1 MRLTGPAGAILF
13 IAIPAAAPNM
23 IRLRTRTIDPL
34 AAARPVAGRHFILQ
48 FPDYPGPAVRDFLQ
62 QRGIRLLGHVPDNAL
77 MVASD
82 TPPHLGQP
90 GATWAGSLEASEK
103 LSPYL

>member
-1 MRLTGPAGAILF
+1 LTWTASAVLF
-13 IAIPAAAPNM
+13 LAIPAAAAGL

-62 QRGIRLLGHVPDNAL
+62 QRGIRVLGYVPDNAL

-82 TPPHLGQP
+82 TPPDLGQLGRHLGRKP
-90 GATWAGSLEASEK
+90 GGQ
-103 LSPYL
+103 